1 MTHRHRASGTARASL
16 GFSLIELL
24 VVIVIIGIL
33 AAMVIPAL
41 INSLDKARQHRT
53 MADLRLLGGSIETYS
68 VDNSV
73 YPIGIASNLNVLV
86 PEYMDTLI
94 TKDAWSFDLIYTGT
108 ALDYTLGSAGKGGG
122 ITLALTGGGGPTS
135 NFNDDIIYR
144 TGSFV
149 QWPEGT
155 QN

>member
-1 MTHRHRASGTARASL
+1 MTHRHRASGTARGAR

-33 AAMVIPAL
+33 AAMIIPAL

-53 MADLRLLGGSIETYS
+53 MADLRMLGGSIETYS

-73 YPIGIASNLNVLV
+73 YPIGIFSNLNVLV

-94 TKDAWSFDLIYTGT
+94 TKDAWSFDLIYTGA

-122 ITLALTGGGGPTS
+122 TTLVLTGGGGATS

-144 TGSFV
+144 TGSFI

>member
-1 MTHRHRASGTARASL
+1 MTHRHQASGTARGAR

-33 AAMVIPAL
+33 AAMIIPAL
-41 INSLDKARQHRT
+41 ISALDKGRQKRT

-73 YPIGIASNLNVLV
+73 YPIGIASNLDVLV
-86 PEYMDTLI
+86 PAYMDKLI
-94 TKDAWSFDLIYTGT
+94 IKDAWSYDLIYTGS

-122 ITLALTGGGGPTS
+122 TTLALTGGGGPTS

-144 TGSFV
+144 TGSFI